1 MYIEI
6 VPNRNSPPAILLRES
21 FRKDGRVQKRTIAN
35 LTHWPPE
42 VIAGLQSLLHGKE
55 MVCLEDAFTIERS
68 LPHGHVEVLGSLIRK
83 TGLDRLIAAK
93 PCRERD
99 LVVAMIVKQ
108 ILAPSSKLA
117 STREWHSISLAEE
130 FGVADADENDLYHA
144 LDWLLARQ
152 KRIED
157 KLARLHLS
165 EGDLALYDV
174 SSSYYEGRT
183 CPLAFYGNDRDGK
196 GDRPIIVYGVL
207 ADREGRP
214 VSVDVYPG
222 NTGDPA
228 TVPNQVEKLR
238 DRFGLQRVVL
248 VGDRGMLTQKQ
259 IDTLKQHPELGW
271 ISALRSSSIRKLVE
285 QEAIQ
290 MSLFDQQNLAEI
302 ASPDF
307 PGERLM
313 VCYNPLL
320 ADERKRKREDLLEAT
335 EKNLEKIVREVKR
348 RTKKPLGKE
357 EIGVKVGR
365 ISNSHKVAKHFDLT
379 IEDGVFEWKRNEE
392 SIVSEAALDGIYVI
406 RTSES
411 EERFSADDTVRNY
424 KSLSLVERIFRCL
437 KTDLRVRPIYLR
449 TEAHVR
455 AHIFLCLLAYYLEWH
470 LRKAL
475 APLLFEDEELD
486 GDRKTRDP
494 VAPAQPSPSAK
505 EKKASR
511 KTPDGFP
518 VHSLSS
524 LLKEMATRCKNWC
537 RFGKAADTPPITQL
551 TEPTPFQE
559 KVYELLEAYPVTRKP

>member
-21 FRKDGRVQKRTIAN
+21 FRKDRRVQKRTIAN
-35 LTHWPPE
+35 LTHWPPD
-42 VIAGLQSLLHGKE
+42 VVAGLRSLLRGEK
-55 MVCLEDAFTIERS
+55 MVCVEDAFKIERS
-68 LPHGHVEVLGSLIRK
+68 LPHGHVEVLQSLIRK

-130 FGVADADENDLYHA
+130 FGVADADENDLYDA

-183 CPLAFYGNDRDGK
+183 CPLIFFGNDRDGK

-207 ADREGRP
+207 ADRDGRP

-228 TVPNQVEKLR
+228 TVPDQVEKLR
-238 DRFGLQRVVL
+238 NRFGLQRIVL

-335 EKNLEKIVREVKR
+335 EKKLEKIVREVKR

-449 TEAHVR
+449 TKAHVR

-494 VAPAQPSPSAK
+494 VAPAQPSHSAK
-505 EKKASR
+505 EKKARR

-518 VHSLSS
+518 IHSFSS

-537 RFGKAADTPPITQL
+537 RFGKDPDAPSITQL
-551 TEPTPFQE
+551 TEPTPFQK
-559 KVYELLEAYPVTRKP
+559 KVYELLEEYPVTRKP